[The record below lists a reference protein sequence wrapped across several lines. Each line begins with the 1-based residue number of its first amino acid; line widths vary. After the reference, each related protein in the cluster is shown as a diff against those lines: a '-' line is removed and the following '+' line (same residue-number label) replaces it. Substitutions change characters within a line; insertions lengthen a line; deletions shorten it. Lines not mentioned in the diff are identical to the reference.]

1 MKKEKSF
8 VKLTKK
14 HQKELDSLRKKHQKE
29 RTMVQKTQCAAI
41 EKLVKC
47 KGKDNDV
54 VNDPAVK
61 QTVVEQTKH
70 WSEMIDRHQKEN
82 WELMKAHLQAQ
93 EEVLKKLMQSQQQL
107 QIKELDAFF
116 EKENKEI
123 RVQQARTSVE
133 TVNEVRKDNS
143 LKSKAE
149 KERRLREK
157 HSNNTKIFIE
167 ERKAAAMKQD
177 KRREKLKMTHD
188 VQLNDLVRYVQ
199 NSLEMYKSEEIE
211 YQLAARQECFV

>member
-1 MKKEKSF
+1 LTDPKAFLQAQEEKRAAQLKNYDVEEEDIDTTHLVGNPGSKKKQPVIANKKQPQIPGVIRGKTEEKEEMKFDPITPDVVKKEKSF

-107 QIKELDAFF
+107 QIKELEAFF
-116 EKENKEI
+116 
-123 RVQQARTSVE
+123 VQKKQRDPCSAS
-133 TVNEVRKDNS
+133 
-143 LKSKAE
+143 
-149 KERRLREK
+149 
-157 HSNNTKIFIE
+157 SNFC
-167 ERKAAAMKQD
+167 
-177 KRREKLKMTHD
+177 
-188 VQLNDLVRYVQ
+188 RYC
-199 NSLEMYKSEEIE
+199 E
-211 YQLAARQECFV
+211 